1 MLKGININLRVMEP
15 ENITLLHEWMDNVE
29 FQGRYTPFAQ
39 KSLEERK
46 KSFSE
51 SSEDQQIFIIE
62 KKDGTKIGIIFYFIV
77 KGGPY
82 NLLEIGYLMDISE
95 RKKGFCTEAVKV
107 FVDFL
112 FLSKDIQRIQATT
125 DIRNRASQRVLEKAG
140 FTQEGVIRK
149 GLFMKGEIVDLS
161 LFSIIR
167 DDWKEPKILKI

>member
-1 MLKGININLRVMEP
+1 MLKGDKINLRILEP
-15 ENITLLHEWMDNVE
+15 EDISLINNWLNDID

-46 KSFSE
+46 KSISE
-51 SSEDQQIFIIE
+51 SSEDEKLFIIE
-62 KKDGTKIGIIFYFIV
+62 KKDGTRIGIIFNFIV

-95 RKKGFCTEAVKV
+95 RKKGFCTEAVNI

-112 FLSKDIQRIQATT
+112 FLSRDIQRIQATT

-149 GLFMKGEIVDLS
+149 GLFMKGEIVDTS